1 MFTKTFPFAALG
13 SKARLCMA
21 ALLLTWQASSHAALT
36 MSTTRVVYDADRRG
50 VSLLVANPGKN
61 VFAAQAWVNTEQD
74 DTTSSVPFVTNPPLF
89 RLDPVKQQQVQ
100 ISALPNALPQDRESL
115 FFFNLQEIPQLD
127 DSQANVLAIALRTRI
142 KLFYRPSALKGGPQ
156 KQFDTLRWSL
166 VQAEGKRRLAVDNP
180 TPYHVTFSRLL
191 LNAHGKSQNI
201 NTSAMVPPLGRLYY
215 DLPASDKQGPLQV
228 EFSTINDHGS
238 SSQPL
243 TMTVAQPH

>member
-1 MFTKTFPFAALG
+1 
-13 SKARLCMA
+13 MA
-21 ALLLTWQASSHAALT
+21 VLALTWHASSQAALT

-50 VSLLVANPGKN
+50 VSLLVANPSKN

-100 ISALPNALPQDRESL
+100 ISVLPNELAQDRESL

-127 DSQANVLAIALRTRI
+127 DSQANVLAIAMRTRI
-142 KLFYRPSALKGGPQ
+142 KLFYRPPALKSGPQ
-156 KQFDTLRWSL
+156 QQFDTLSWSL
-166 VQAEGKRRLAVDNP
+166 VQADGKRRLAVDNP

-191 LNAHGKSQNI
+191 LNAHGKSENI
-201 NTSAMVPPLGRLYY
+201 NTSAMVRPLSRLYY
-215 DLPASDKQGPLQV
+215 DLPAGYKQGPMKV
-228 EFSTINDHGS
+228 EFTTVNDHGS
-238 SSQPL
+238 SSRPL